1 MSNRQVGIIFV
12 LFLSVKLAVTIA
24 LIGKE
29 AWKIDMGKV
38 ENFLPGQSNQGLN
51 IARFSLVPIS
61 YAQQKNEVS
70 SPEKPESRSE
80 IDLEILKSLEKKR
93 EELAKKEDEIKLKE
107 EQLNLIQQNIQQK
120 LNDLETIKSGIEKL
134 ILLRKD
140 LEEKSINHMVKV
152 YSAMSPAEAAAQIEK
167 LDKDITIQILSRM
180 KGKSAAKILGNINPA
195 LAAQISEQLVKKRPP
210 KQPIIE
216 QKK

>member
-29 AWKIDMGKV
+29 AWKIDTGKV
-38 ENFLPGQSNQGLN
+38 EYFLPGHSKQGLN

-70 SPEKPESRSE
+70 SPEKPEFRSE

-120 LNDLETIKSGIEKL
+120 LNDLETIKSDIEKL

-180 KGKSAAKILGNINPA
+180 KGKNAAKILGNINPA

-210 KQPIIE
+210 KQPIQE